1 LEEVA
6 MARRRWL
13 VVLAALFVVS
23 VARAEE
29 AGGERVS
36 ELIVRGESLERA
48 ERVQARIWMASGNSN
63 AYLVTTAGGNVLIDT
78 GATFDAERTHAA
90 LAEVPGEVAAIV
102 LTHAHVDH
110 VGGLP
115 KFARGGVPVIA
126 HRALRGRL
134 QEQIRLTPFRNERA
148 RVLWGRVMDAQD
160 AHPVRDVAPTVIVDD
175 VHELTVGGTRF
186 VVLATPGGEGP
197 DGLSVWIPELR
208 ALFTGDLCGPTTASF
223 PNLFTLRGEN
233 LREAVPMIAS
243 LERVLALR
251 PRPTLWL
258 PGHFEPV
265 RGKETIRATL
275 RRTRDAVAYVHDAT
289 IAGMNAGK
297 DLWTL
302 MREVELPPELAVSE
316 QYGRVAW
323 GVRAI
328 WESTTGW
335 FRYESTAEL
344 YATPRSA
351 ADAELVAMAGGASR
365 VAARARRLVARGDP
379 ERALHFVDAALAAEP
394 ASRDA
399 LAAKRAALEALLARD
414 GANFQLGGWLR
425 SEIAATDAALI
436 ASTSALRSS
445 AP

>member
-1 LEEVA
+1 MLL
-6 MARRRWL
+6 RSFC
-13 VVLAALFVVS
+13 LALLLALS
-23 VARAEE
+23 ALPALAGD

-36 ELIVRGESLERA
+36 ELLTRGSALERA
-48 ERVQARIWMASGNSN
+48 EEVAPHIWLASGNSN
-63 AYLVTTAGGNVLIDT
+63 AYLVTTSAGNVLIDT
-78 GATFDAERTHAA
+78 GASFDAERTFAA
-90 LAEVPGEVAAIV
+90 LAPVPGELAAIV

-110 VGGLP
+110 VGGFA
-115 KFARGGVPVIA
+115 KFARAGVPVIA

-134 QEQIRLTPFRNERA
+134 QDQIRLTPFRNERA
-148 RVLWGRVMDAQD
+148 RVLWGAVMDAQD
-160 AHPVRDVAPTVIVDD
+160 AHPIADVTANVIVDD
-175 VHELTVGGTRF
+175 LHELTVGGLRF

-197 DGLSVWIPELR
+197 DGLSIWIPQLR

-233 LREAVPMIAS
+233 LREAVPMIGS

-265 RGKETIRATL
+265 RGKQRIRATL
-275 RRTRDAVAYVHDAT
+275 TRTRDAVAYVHDAT
-289 IAGMNAGK
+289 VAGMNAGK
-297 DLWTL
+297 DLFAL
-302 MREVELPPELAVSE
+302 MREVKLPTELAVSE

-328 WESTTGW
+328 WESYTGW
-335 FRYESTAEL
+335 FRYESSAEL

-351 ADAELVAMAGGASR
+351 ADAELVALAGGAR
-365 VAARARRLVARGDP
+365 AVAARAQQHTARGEP
-379 ERALHFVDAALAAEP
+379 ELALHFVDAALAAEP

-399 LAAKRAALEALLARD
+399 LAAKRAALAALIARD

-425 SEIAATDAALI
+425 SELTKTETAL
-436 ASTSALRSS
+436 AL
-445 AP
+445 P

>member
-1 LEEVA
+1 
-6 MARRRWL
+6 M
-13 VVLAALFVVS
+13 
-23 VARAEE
+23 VARSLVLLCVAL
-29 AGGERVS
+29 APAFSGADDASKERVS
-36 ELIVRGESLERA
+36 ELLTRGDKLERA
-48 ERVQARIWMASGNSN
+48 ERVHERIWLASGNSN
-63 AYLVTTAGGNVLIDT
+63 AYVVTTPAGNVLIDA
-78 GATFDAERTHAA
+78 GATFDAERTRGALSAA
-90 LAEVPGEVAAIV
+90 PGEIRAVV

-115 KFARGGVPVIA
+115 VIAPKGVPVVA
-126 HRALRGRL
+126 HRAMRQRL
-134 QEQIRLTPFRNERA
+134 ADQIALTPFRNKRA
-148 RVLWGRVMDAQD
+148 RVLWGAVMDGQEARP
-160 AHPVRDVAPTVIVDD
+160 ALDVAPTVIVDD
-175 VHELTVGGTRF
+175 AHEFELGGTRF

-197 DGLSVWIPELR
+197 DGLTVWVPDLGAI
-208 ALFTGDLCGPTTASF
+208 FTGDLCGPTTASF

-243 LERVLALR
+243 LDRVLALS
-251 PRPTLWL
+251 PRPQLWL

-265 RGKETIRATL
+265 RGRKQIRATL

-289 IAGMNAGK
+289 VAGMNSRT

-302 MREVELPPELAVSE
+302 MREVKLPPELAVSE

-328 WESTTGW
+328 WESYTGW

-351 ADAELVAMAGGASR
+351 ADAELVALAGGASA
-365 VAARARRLVARGDP
+365 VAKLAAQHVARGEP
-379 ERALHFVDAALAAEP
+379 ELALHFVDAALAADP
-394 ASRDA
+394 ANRDA
-399 LAAKRAALEALLARD
+399 LSAKRDALQALLARD

-425 SEIAATDAALI
+425 NEVRAVEGAL
-436 ASTSALRSS
+436 